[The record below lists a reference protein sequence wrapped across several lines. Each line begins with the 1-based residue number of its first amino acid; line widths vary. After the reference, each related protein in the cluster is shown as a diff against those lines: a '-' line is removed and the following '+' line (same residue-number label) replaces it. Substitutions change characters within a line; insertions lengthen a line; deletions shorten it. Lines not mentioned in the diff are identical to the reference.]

1 MVMEIPQ
8 FCLRAYALFF
18 LKHNVKEAFR
28 QSELDWIVG
37 QSMKKKI
44 FSILLRSGWIKKENK
59 GLYKCKSPNEVI
71 TGLFEFKLPSIIKTA
86 TKPYVFTGSSAIE
99 VWSDYAYIQRGIEKS
114 PYYIKILRKDLRYWK
129 NFLNKNQIPNYLNE
143 GTTIGEYVIFIPV
156 NRIVSEEFNGMNV
169 EPLKKTIKMAK
180 DNELWRYAYNYMRK
194 KYESTTIKRKRN
206 I

>member
-99 VWSDYAYIQRGIEKS
+99 VWSDYVYIQRGIEKS

-156 NRIVSEEFNGMNV
+156 RRIVSEEFNGMNV